1 MGITAAP
8 IILPIVDGGGT
19 PATSNSYPPDWE
31 NSALLGP
38 NIIGSINTGCIGTY
52 NLSVAFISGGVAYIT
67 NADPAGSNKAG
78 PTTLGF
84 VTDYTWNTKSIVLT
98 DEAGMGMDDMVTSD
112 VGTSVDLATNQGTMM
127 AGIVG
132 FTVSNTDGMNKSSEL
147 IIGNGELLQYMGDFY
162 TTGISY
168 SATDTSGL
176 GFTYT
181 LVNSPG
187 SVNSGTL
194 TFSGSFGEQFTIY
207 SQAGAPT
214 WTATI
219 VGTGW

>member
-1 MGITAAP
+1 MGISAIP
-8 IILPIVDGGGT
+8 IILPIVDGADPT
-19 PATSNSYPPDWE
+19 MSNSYPPAW
-31 NSALLGP
+31 NNTSLLP
-38 NIIGSINTGCIGTY
+38 SNIIGAINTGCIGAY
-52 NLSVAFISGGVAYIT
+52 NLSVAFIESAVAYIT
-67 NADPAGSNKAG
+67 SADPAGSNKAG

-84 VTDYTWNTKSIVLT
+84 ITDYTWNTKSIVLT

-147 IIGNGELLQYMGDFY
+147 IIGNGELFQFMSDFY

-168 SATDTSGL
+168 SATDTSGT

-194 TFSGSFGEQFTIY
+194 TFSGTFGEQFTLY
-207 SQAGAPT
+207 SQMGAPT
-214 WTATI
+214 WTATV